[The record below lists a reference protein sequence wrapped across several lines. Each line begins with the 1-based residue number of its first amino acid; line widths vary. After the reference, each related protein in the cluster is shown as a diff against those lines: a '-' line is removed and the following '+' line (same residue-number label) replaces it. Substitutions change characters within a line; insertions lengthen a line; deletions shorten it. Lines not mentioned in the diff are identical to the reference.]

1 MEGSFFF
8 WIPTKLSGST
18 VLSINEHKMWHFSFV
33 FLTMF
38 FTKSFWKAKPIYCR
52 LLSLWGSNLTLSE
65 QTWSCGKWFCANFS
79 PGTKSL
85 SAPVEVQFCQNKVF
99 SQNLKTTRKL
109 KQKVFEYIFRLAGKG
124 ELASP
129 ASAPYKWELEICW
142 TKSTK
147 KLQEIPTRNGSR
159 SPGPRPGAQP
169 RQYME
174 KLKFRN
180 RRLRIFKKC
189 FNLLRI
195 CWFLLEK
202 YSF

>member
-1 MEGSFFF
+1 
-8 WIPTKLSGST
+8 
-18 VLSINEHKMWHFSFV
+18 MWHFSFV
-33 FLTMF
+33 FLTLF
-38 FTKSFWKAKPIYCR
+38 FTKSFWKAQLIYCR
-52 LLSLWGSNLTLSE
+52 LLSLWGSNLILSE
-65 QTWSCGKWFCANFS
+65 QTWSCCGKWFCANFS

-169 RQYME
+169 RVIME
-174 KLKFRN
+174 FVCFWGEVFPGTCQLAVGQHDHHLQQMSVD
-180 RRLRIFKKC
+180 RRKVVRLCKRCHHFFQQKC
-189 FNLLRI
+189 Q
-195 CWFLLEK
+195 
-202 YSF
+202 